1 MRSDKNKPCQVLSV
15 KRLIYIYLT
24 FLILG
29 TMLPI
34 NGTFA
39 LNDNYVLNIRWDY
52 LLHVLVYIPLP
63 VLLIKQTEKFWLAM
77 LLSFAIAAGFEFVQ
91 LTIAFRAF
99 NINDLLANVV
109 GILAGVLV
117 YFLLRN
123 KNFSKLK
130 KIDLRK

>member
-1 MRSDKNKPCQVLSV
+1 
-15 KRLIYIYLT
+15 
-24 FLILG
+24 
-29 TMLPI
+29 
-34 NGTFA
+34 
-39 LNDNYVLNIRWDY
+39 
-52 LLHVLVYIPLP
+52 
-63 VLLIKQTEKFWLAM
+63 M

-130 KIDLRK
+130 TIDLRK